1 MPESAA
7 IEIAANPKRSVP
19 PICGRRVRLRLLE
32 EADLPLTLA
41 WRNRDAVRVWFTHSD
56 VLSPETHRAWF
67 EKYRVR
73 DNDFVFVIEL
83 PSENG
88 PARPVGQLSVY
99 DIDWSRGTAEIGRLL
114 VGEPDAERR
123 GYGVEAFRLLCGY
136 SFTGLGLR
144 TLLGRVLPHN
154 SRSQALCLRCGFV
167 NQGIG
172 GGHVN
177 LTLQASDWPPVWLR
191 HKVA

>member
-1 MPESAA
+1 MPESSLTEVVAS
-7 IEIAANPKRSVP
+7 PKRPVP
-19 PICGRRVRLRLLE
+19 PIHGRRVRLRLLE

-56 VLSPETHRAWF
+56 VLSPETHLAWF
-67 EKYRVR
+67 EKYRTR
-73 DNDFVFVIEL
+73 DNDYVFVIEL
-83 PSENG
+83 PCENG
-88 PARPVGQLSVY
+88 PARPVGQVSVY

-136 SFTGLGLR
+136 SFTGFGLR
-144 TLLGRVLPHN
+144 ELLGRCLPHN
-154 SRSQALCLRCGFV
+154 SLAIAHCLRCGFV
-167 NQGIG
+167 RQGIEG
-172 GGHVN
+172 GLVN
-177 LTLQASDWPPVWLR
+177 LTLQASEWPPVWLR